1 MWIKINDDG
10 NFCKLNIFE
19 EILDQDRGGEN
30 YTYLMLM
37 KLSMSLK
44 AKYLLVTIEMI
55 FWWGGDGKRDK
66 ACQVY

>member
-1 MWIKINDDG
+1 MMVTFVNEIYLKRFWIK
-10 NFCKLNIFE
+10 
-19 EILDQDRGGEN
+19 DRGGEN